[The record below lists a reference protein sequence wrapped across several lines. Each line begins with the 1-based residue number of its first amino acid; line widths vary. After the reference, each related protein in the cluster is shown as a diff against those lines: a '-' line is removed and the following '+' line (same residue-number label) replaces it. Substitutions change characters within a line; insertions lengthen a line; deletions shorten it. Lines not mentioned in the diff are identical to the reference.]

1 MKVSPLLIWEVSRK
15 EINELIKTKRFV
27 IFFALYALIFLL
39 FVWLLCYFNP
49 HLTEEHFLGVMKNI
63 HTHPMICIF
72 YAILPIVL
80 SYDLITKERVTKSIY
95 LFLSKPVS
103 REEVVLGKFLGVIIA
118 VLLILLPVLT
128 IGLIIFSAYNGIPYL
143 SDTAKFYLHSL
154 VLLLVCSCY
163 ISLSLL
169 FSVLVRSSLTSLILS
184 LLGGWWG
191 LEMVYPLLSMYSL
204 YNKIPSDSWYMKVAF
219 AVSPLN
225 NFRST
230 LEMLTAGHNNNF
242 PITVE
247 ESLVALLIFLI
258 VTLILSLFAFR
269 KKDIV

>member
-27 IFFALYALIFLL
+27 IFFVLYALIFLL
-39 FVWLLCYFNP
+39 CVWLLCYFNP
-49 HLTEEHFLGVMKNI
+49 HLTKEHFLGVMKNI
-63 HTHPMICIF
+63 HSIIYIF

-128 IGLIIFSAYNGIPYL
+128 IGLAIFSAYNGIPYL

>member
-1 MKVSPLLIWEVSRK
+1 MKVSPSLIWEVSRK
-15 EINELIKTKRFV
+15 EIYELIKTKRFV
-27 IFFALYALIFLL
+27 IFFVLYALTFLL
-39 FVWLLCYFNP
+39 CVWLSCYLNP
-49 HLTEEHFLGVMKNI
+49 HLTKEHFLGVMKNI
-63 HTHPMICIF
+63 HSIIYIF

-95 LFLSKPVS
+95 LFLSKPIS

-128 IGLIIFSAYNGIPYL
+128 IGLIIFSAYNGIPCL
-143 SDTAKFYLHSL
+143 SDIAKFYLHSL

-169 FSVLVRSSLTSLILS
+169 FSVLARSSLTSLILS
-184 LLGGWWG
+184 LFGGWWG
-191 LEMVYPLLSMYSL
+191 LEMIYLLLSMYSL
-204 YNKIPSDSWYMKVAF
+204 YNKIPSDSWYMKLAF

-225 NFRST
+225 NFKST
-230 LEMLTAGHNNNF
+230 LRMLSATSDNF

-258 VTLILSLFAFR
+258 VTLILSLFIFR